1 MRTVNNEVLLS
12 RPHSSGWARLV
23 YVAIGVAMN
32 RHSSWEQVLSKGV
45 PELSNKLKY
54 GAGNLQIIIH
64 KVGELRAL
72 DQSSSTLRLTVIHFR
87 IAVNVTKNNLDF
99 HLPISKYQV
108 HSFWLYILKMFL
120 IIYLHRSL
128 RWERWKIYTLMNI
141 EIWFQQLSIIQKTFL
156 LYRSDI
162 KPIKKVK
169 NDYWT

>member
-1 MRTVNNEVLLS
+1 MLS

-54 GAGNLQIIIH
+54 GAGNSQIIIH
-64 KVGELRAL
+64 KVGKLRVS
-72 DQSSSTLRLTVIHFR
+72 DQSSSTSRLTVIHFR
-87 IAVNVTKNNLDF
+87 IAVNVTENNLDF
-99 HLPISKYQV
+99 HLPISKYRV

-128 RWERWKIYTLMNI
+128 RWDCWKIYTFMNI
-141 EIWFQQLSIIQKTFL
+141 ETWFQRLSIIQNHFL
-156 LYRSDI
+156 LYGLDI
-162 KPIKKVK
+162 EDIKKVK
-169 NDYWT
+169 NNF